1 VVFPRRRLASVP
13 DSQTDDGYFSARDG
27 LRLFRR
33 TTRPSGAPA
42 AHVVVLHGYAE
53 HVGRQTEIAR
63 ALASAGYAAHAFD
76 CRGHGNSGGKRA
88 HVEAF
93 DEYLQDLADFLAQV
107 REKSQGR
114 PLFFLGHSHGGLI
127 GIRYLLDHPDAV
139 TGAVLSSP
147 YLRLKLRVSP
157 IKIAAGRLLSRVLPS
172 LPMRNELK
180 AEQLTRDVQIQNA
193 TRRDPLYQ
201 QIATPR
207 WFTESS
213 AAQETCLRRATEFV
227 TPFLLLFGGADPIA
241 DPAAGREFFEHATSK
256 DKQYKQYDG
265 LVHELFHEP
274 ERDLVF
280 RDVIGWLDERAR
292 RGQPRAATG
301 ERG

>member
-1 VVFPRRRLASVP
+1 MP

-33 TTRPSGAPA
+33 TTRPAGSPT

-53 HVGRQTEIAR
+53 HLGRHVEITR

-76 CRGHGNSGGKRA
+76 CRGHGHSGGKRA
-88 HVEAF
+88 HVDAF
-93 DEYLQDLADFLAQV
+93 DEYLEDLADFLAQV
-107 REKSQGR
+107 REKAQGR
-114 PLFFLGHSHGGLI
+114 PLFFLGHSHGALI

-139 TGAVLSSP
+139 RGAVLSSP

-157 IKIAAGRLLSRVLPS
+157 IKLITGKLISRVLPS
-172 LPMRNELK
+172 LPMRNDLK
-180 AEQLTRDVQIQNA
+180 PEQLTRDVEIQNA

-241 DPAAGREFFEHATSK
+241 DPPAGREFFEHATSK
-256 DKQYKQYDG
+256 DKQHKQYDG
-265 LVHELFHEP
+265 LLHELFHEP
-274 ERDLVF
+274 ERDVVF

-292 RGQPRAATG
+292 RVQPRAATG
-301 ERG
+301 EGG

>member
-1 VVFPRRRLASVP
+1 LPEP
-13 DSQTDDGYFSARDG
+13 QTDDGYFSARDG
-27 LRLFRR
+27 VRLFRR
-33 TTRPSGAPA
+33 FVRPSGTPVAY
-42 AHVVVLHGYAE
+42 VVVLHGYAE
-53 HVGRQTEIAR
+53 HVGRQTEIGR
-63 ALASAGYAAHAFD
+63 ALASAGYATWSFD

-93 DEYLQDLADFLAQV
+93 DEYLQDLAEFLAQV
-107 REKSQGR
+107 REKAQGR
-114 PLFFLGHSHGGLI
+114 PLFFLGHSHGALI

-139 TGAVLSSP
+139 RGAVLSSP

-157 IKIAAGRLLSRVLPS
+157 IKIAAGRILSRVLPS
-172 LPMRNELK
+172 FPMRNELK
-180 AEQLTRDVQIQNA
+180 AEQLTRDVEIQNA

-256 DKQYKQYDG
+256 DKQHKQYDG
-265 LVHELFHEP
+265 LLHELFHEP

-280 RDVIGWLDERAR
+280 RDVIAWLDERSR
-292 RGQPRAATG
+292 RIEAQAPGDDSDRIS
-301 ERG
+301 ERDRG